1 MLTTGLLLT
10 CNTIPVCAYK
20 RNPGRDASNRYGP
33 TGKLGNEYEPVSS
46 VTVVRLSPVSV
57 CVIVTST
64 PGKTA
69 PVWSFTAPLTWA
81 VDCPK
86 TALQVRM
93 QNRIASTTLMPM
105 SLISSPTAVVQLA
118 RKAPGT
124 QLPS

>member
-1 MLTTGLLLT
+1 MLITGLLLT

-33 TGKLGNEYEPVSS
+33 IGKFGSEYEPVSS

-57 CVIVTST
+57 CVMVTST

-93 QNRIASTTLMPM
+93 HNRIASTTFMPM
-105 SLISSPTAVVQLA
+105 SLISSATAVVQLA
-118 RKAPGT
+118 LQVPGL
-124 QLPS
+124 QLP